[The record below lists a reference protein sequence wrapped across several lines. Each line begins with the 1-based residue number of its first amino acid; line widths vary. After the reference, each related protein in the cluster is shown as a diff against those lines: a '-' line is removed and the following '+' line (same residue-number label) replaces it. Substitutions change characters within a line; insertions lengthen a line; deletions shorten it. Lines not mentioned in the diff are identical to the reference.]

1 MLIGARLEHQ
11 SIFDLFQCA
20 ALMGLKIP
28 VWFKILKKHA
38 SNVKMGAWGLV
49 RWEGRKSSGCPTN
62 NIWDGISK
70 NNNWEYTNRCQ
81 GDKQKQWA
89 WVSFELNRWI
99 SREVLGNDGY
109 GRVWRARLS
118 KWLDIS
124 AQGVP
129 TVPTRWMKEGV
140 RVVASAYGL
149 RFIGQPL
156 LAQCLPTGELQLLLV
171 IKRSLPTS
179 MRLILVLYGQWIS
192 IEYDKLVHRQA
203 KWGGCYPLGST

>member
-1 MLIGARLEHQ
+1 MACEEGSAPLSIIQASGSPSKPGVVLYFTLWSYPKRLTHYFTLVGRQQELIKKNWSIFVMLIGARLRHQ

-28 VWFKILKKHA
+28 VWSKILKKHA

-70 NNNWEYTNRCQ
+70 NNNWEYTNRYQ

-99 SREVLGNDGY
+99 SREVLGNDG
-109 GRVWRARLS
+109 
-118 KWLDIS
+118 
-124 AQGVP
+124 
-129 TVPTRWMKEGV
+129 
-140 RVVASAYGL
+140 
-149 RFIGQPL
+149 
-156 LAQCLPTGELQLLLV
+156 
-171 IKRSLPTS
+171 
-179 MRLILVLYGQWIS
+179 
-192 IEYDKLVHRQA
+192 
-203 KWGGCYPLGST
+203 